1 MLVPLDRGPCVSSRP
16 FAYFFLKCAPLP
28 HKTISP
34 QSQSFVV
41 VPFSET
47 PIEDSAFSPFATL
60 LSFLRGAQTSDP
72 CRGFGSPRPALRLSC
87 FPRGLQSAT
96 PVEDSALLLHRLFFF
111 ILAKASHERP
121 LSRMRP
127 SPLNLP
133 WLCSLHPRLQSGTP
147 VLTCGESC
155 LPSGRFLPWD
165 PPCTP
170 SGLQRSSAL
179 HVCVVSSRHW
189 AGELGMGRTGSSVD

>member
-1 MLVPLDRGPCVSSRP
+1 MLVPLDRGPCVSSRR

-28 HKTISP
+28 HKTIAA
-34 QSQSFVV
+34 QSVTFVV

-96 PVEDSALLLHRLFFF
+96 PVEDSALLLHRLFFPF
-111 ILAKASHERP
+111 LRRPHTSDPCRGCGPPRSTFPGSAPYIHGSNRGP
-121 LSRMRP
+121 LS
-127 SPLNLP
+127 
-133 WLCSLHPRLQSGTP
+133 
-147 VLTCGESC
+147 
-155 LPSGRFLPWD
+155 
-165 PPCTP
+165 
-170 SGLQRSSAL
+170 
-179 HVCVVSSRHW
+179 
-189 AGELGMGRTGSSVD
+189 